1 MLLHS
6 ALSIAGSDSSGGAGI
21 QADIKTMSALGIYSC
36 TVITAITAQ
45 STSNVDYILPL
56 GAQIIKKQ
64 IKSVLSDIPIN
75 AIKIGMVY
83 NNEIITA
90 VSHVLNHSKIP
101 IVLDPII
108 SAGTGA
114 QLLQKEFV
122 KDFKNKLVPICDVIT
137 PNIHEAETLSEI
149 KIKTEKDIRNA
160 ASKIQELGAKNVI
173 VKGGH
178 FRNDNE
184 TIVDIVLDEHG
195 KFTVFKNPRMK
206 IVETHGSGCN
216 FSAAVTSFLALKYPV
231 INACFLANKYVH
243 RSILKTVK
251 IGKGIPVNN
260 PISKMYEES
269 CRYQV
274 IEDLGIAVENLVNMK
289 NFADL
294 IPETQSNLVYAIPNA
309 RRIEDVAGVNGR
321 IVKAGDK
328 SVPTSGIKFG
338 ASKHVASSILEYMK
352 TNQIIRSALNIKND
366 KNILITCKKLF
377 TVSFYERNFE
387 PRKIK
392 ETEGNSISWGIKMAL
407 LKNPDAD
414 IIYHSGDTGKEPM
427 IIIFG
432 QGPQDVVDKV
442 KKILDSRNLE

>member
-75 AIKIGMVY
+75 AIKIGVVY
-83 NNEIITA
+83 NNEIISA
-90 VSHVLNHSKIP
+90 VSHILKHSKIP

-122 KDFKNKLVPICDVIT
+122 EDFKSKLVPICDVIT
-137 PNIHEAETLSEI
+137 PNIHEAETLSET
-149 KIKTEKDIRNA
+149 KIKTEKDIRKA
-160 ASKIQELGAKNVI
+160 ASKIQELGPKSVI

-184 TIVDIVLDEHG
+184 MIVDMILDEHG

-274 IEDLGIAVENLVNMK
+274 IEDLGMAVENLVNIK
-289 NFADL
+289 KFVDL
-294 IPETQSNLVYAIPNA
+294 IPETQSNLVYAIPDA
-309 RRIEDVAGVNGR
+309 RHIEDVAGVNGR
-321 IVKAGDK
+321 IVKAGNK
-328 SVPTSGIKFG
+328 TVPTSGIKFG
-338 ASKHVASSILEYMK
+338 ASKHVASSVLEYMK
-352 TNQIIRSALNIKND
+352 TNQMIRSALNIKND
-366 KNILITCKKLF
+366 KAVLNTCKKLF
-377 TVSFYERNFE
+377 TVSFYERNLE

-392 ETEGNSISWGIKMAL
+392 ETEGNSIPWGIKMAL

-414 IIYHSGDTGKEPM
+414 IIHHSGDVGKEPM

-442 KKILDSRNLE
+442 KKILDSRNPE

>member
-90 VSHVLNHSKIP
+90 VSHILKHSKIP

-114 QLLQKEFV
+114 RLLQKEFV
-122 KDFKNKLVPICDVIT
+122 EDFKNKLVPICDVIT
-137 PNIHEAETLSEI
+137 PNIHEAETLSET

-184 TIVDIVLDEHG
+184 MIIDIILDELG

-274 IEDLGIAVENLVNMK
+274 IEDLGLAVENLVNMK
-289 NFADL
+289 NFVDL

-321 IVKAGDK
+321 IVKAGNK

-338 ASKHVASSILEYMK
+338 ASKHVASSVLEYMK
-352 TNQIIRSALNIKND
+352 TNQMIRSALNIKND
-366 KNILITCKKLF
+366 KNILSTCKKLF
-377 TVSFYERNFE
+377 SACFYERNLE

-392 ETEGNSISWGIKMAL
+392 ETEGNSIPWGIKMAL

-414 IIYHSGDTGKEPM
+414 IIYHSGDVGKEPM

-442 KKILDSRNLE
+442 KKILDSRNQE

>member
-75 AIKIGMVY
+75 AIKIGVVY
-83 NNEIITA
+83 NNEIISA
-90 VSHVLNHSKIP
+90 VSHILKHSKIP

-122 KDFKNKLVPICDVIT
+122 EDFKSKLVPICEVIT
-137 PNIHEAETLSEI
+137 PNIHEAETLSET
-149 KIKTEKDIRNA
+149 KIKTEKDIRKA

-184 TIVDIVLDEHG
+184 MIVDMILDEHG

-274 IEDLGIAVENLVNMK
+274 IEDLGMAVENLVNIK
-289 NFADL
+289 KFVDL

-321 IVKAGDK
+321 IVKAGNK
-328 SVPTSGIKFG
+328 TVPTSGIKFG
-338 ASKHVASSILEYMK
+338 ASKHVASSVLEYMK
-352 TNQIIRSALNIKND
+352 TDQMIRSALNIKNE
-366 KNILITCKKLF
+366 KAILNTCKKLF
-377 TVSFYERNFE
+377 TVSFYERNLE

-392 ETEGNSISWGIKMAL
+392 ETEGNSIPWGIKMAL

-414 IIYHSGDTGKEPM
+414 IIHHSGDVGKEPM

-442 KKILDSRNLE
+442 KKILDSRNPE

>member
-1 MLLHS
+1 MVHS

-36 TVITAITAQ
+36 TVITAVTAQ

-56 GAQIIKKQ
+56 EAKIIKEQ
-64 IKSVLSDIPIN
+64 IRSVLSDIPIS

-90 VSHVLNHSKIP
+90 VSDVLNQSNIP

-114 QLLQKEFV
+114 QLLQKKFV
-122 KDFKNKLVPICDVIT
+122 KDFKSKLVPICDVIT
-137 PNIHEAETLSEI
+137 PNIHEAETLSGI
-149 KIKTEKDIRNA
+149 KIRTEKDIRKTA
-160 ASKIQELGAKNVI
+160 AKIQELGAKNVI
-173 VKGGH
+173 IKGGH

-184 TIVDIVLDEHG
+184 TIVDIILDEWG

-216 FSAAVTSFLALKYPV
+216 FSAAVASFMAMKYPV
-231 INACFLANKYVH
+231 INACLLANKYVH
-243 RSILKTVK
+243 KSILKTVK

-274 IEDLGIAVENLVNMK
+274 IEELNRAVENLINMK

-309 RRIEDVAGVNGR
+309 KRLEDVAGVNGR
-321 IVKAGDK
+321 IVKVGNK

-352 TNQIIRSALNIKND
+352 SNQMVRSALNIRNEKS
-366 KNILITCKKLF
+366 ILNECKKLF
-377 TVSFYERNFE
+377 SVSDYERNLE
-387 PRKIK
+387 PGKTK
-392 ETEGNSISWGIKMAL
+392 EKEGKSIPWGIKTAL
-407 LKNPDAD
+407 FKNPDAD
-414 IIYHSGDTGKEPM
+414 IIYHSGDVGKEPM
-427 IIIFG
+427 IIVFG
-432 QGPQDVVDKV
+432 QSPQDVVDKV

>member
-21 QADIKTMSALGIYSC
+21 QADLKTMSALGIYSC

-75 AIKIGMVY
+75 AIKIGVVY
-83 NNEIITA
+83 NNEIISA
-90 VSHVLNHSKIP
+90 VSHILKHSKIP

-122 KDFKNKLVPICDVIT
+122 EDFKSKLVPICDVIT
-137 PNIHEAETLSEI
+137 PNIHEAETLSET
-149 KIKTEKDIRNA
+149 KIKTEKDIRKA

-184 TIVDIVLDEHG
+184 MIVDMILDEHG

-274 IEDLGIAVENLVNMK
+274 IEDLGMAVENLVNIK
-289 NFADL
+289 KFVDL
-294 IPETQSNLVYAIPNA
+294 IPETQSNLVYAIPDA
-309 RRIEDVAGVNGR
+309 RHIEDVAGVNGR
-321 IVKAGDK
+321 IVKAGNK
-328 SVPTSGIKFG
+328 TVPTSGIKFG
-338 ASKHVASSILEYMK
+338 ASKHVASSVLEYMK
-352 TNQIIRSALNIKND
+352 TNQMIRSALNIKNE
-366 KNILITCKKLF
+366 KAILNTCKKLF
-377 TVSFYERNFE
+377 TVSFYERNLE

-392 ETEGNSISWGIKMAL
+392 ETEGNSIPWGIKMAL

-414 IIYHSGDTGKEPM
+414 IIHHSGDVGKEPM

-442 KKILDSRNLE
+442 KKILDSRNPE

>member
-36 TVITAITAQ
+36 TVITALTAQ

-122 KDFKNKLVPICDVIT
+122 KDFKSKLVPICDVIT
-137 PNIHEAETLSEI
+137 PNIHEAETLSEF

-366 KNILITCKKLF
+366 KNIIITCKKLF

-414 IIYHSGDTGKEPM
+414 IIYHSGDIGKEPM

-442 KKILDSRNLE
+442 KKILDSRNPE

>member
-56 GAQIIKKQ
+56 RAQIIKKQ

-90 VSHVLNHSKIP
+90 VSHILKHSKIP

-114 QLLQKEFV
+114 RLLQKEFV
-122 KDFKNKLVPICDVIT
+122 EDFKNKLVPICDVIT
-137 PNIHEAETLSEI
+137 PNIHEAETLSET

-184 TIVDIVLDEHG
+184 MIIDIILDELG

-231 INACFLANKYVH
+231 INACFLANRYVH

-274 IEDLGIAVENLVNMK
+274 IEDLGLAVENLVNMK
-289 NFADL
+289 NFVDL

-309 RRIEDVAGVNGR
+309 KRIEDVAGVNGR
-321 IVKAGDK
+321 IVKAGNK

-338 ASKHVASSILEYMK
+338 ASKHVASSVLEYMK
-352 TNQIIRSALNIKND
+352 TNQMIRSALNIKND
-366 KNILITCKKLF
+366 KTILNTCKKLF
-377 TVSFYERNFE
+377 TACFYERNLE

-392 ETEGNSISWGIKMAL
+392 ETEGNSIPWGIKMAL

-414 IIYHSGDTGKEPM
+414 IIYHSGDIGKEPM

-432 QGPQDVVDKV
+432 QGPQDVVEKV
-442 KKILDSRNLE
+442 KKILDSRNQE

>member
-36 TVITAITAQ
+36 TVITALTAQ

-366 KNILITCKKLF
+366 KNIIITCKKLF

-414 IIYHSGDTGKEPM
+414 IIYHSGDIGKEPM

>member
-36 TVITAITAQ
+36 TVITALTAQ

-122 KDFKNKLVPICDVIT
+122 KDFKSKLVPICDVIT

-366 KNILITCKKLF
+366 KNIIITCKKLF

-414 IIYHSGDTGKEPM
+414 IIYHSGDIGKEPM

>member
-36 TVITAITAQ
+36 TVITALTAQ

-122 KDFKNKLVPICDVIT
+122 KDFKSKLVPICDVIT
-137 PNIHEAETLSEI
+137 PNIHEAETLSEF

-178 FRNDNE
+178 LRNYNE

-289 NFADL
+289 NFAGL

-366 KNILITCKKLF
+366 KNIIITCKKLF

-407 LKNPDAD
+407 LKNSDAD
-414 IIYHSGDTGKEPM
+414 IIYHSGDVGKEPM